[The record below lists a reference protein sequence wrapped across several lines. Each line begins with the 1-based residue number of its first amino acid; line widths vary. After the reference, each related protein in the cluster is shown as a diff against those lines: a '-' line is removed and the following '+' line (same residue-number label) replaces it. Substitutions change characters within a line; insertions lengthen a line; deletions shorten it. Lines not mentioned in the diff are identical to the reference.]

1 MKCKKYELLI
11 SRSMDNDLDM
21 IEKEELNSHIDK
33 CSGCSELYEKYNKL
47 RNKLSENSE
56 KKFIFKEDKLVNPP
70 FAKKIFISAA
80 CFFAVMIITSLF
92 FYYSYFSNSAAG
104 KTSWNIKEYPGYSI
118 YNADETLISDNADD
132 GYMPMDV
139 YFSSISYGE

>member
-11 SRSMDNDLDM
+11 SRNMDNDLDV
-21 IEKEELNSHIDK
+21 IEKEELNLHIDK
-33 CSGCSELYEKYNKL
+33 CSGCSELYEKYNRL
-47 RNKLSENSE
+47 RNKFSENSE
-56 KKFIFKEDKLVNPP
+56 KKFIFKEDKLVKP
-70 FAKKIFISAA
+70 FPKKIFISAA

-92 FYYSYFSNSAAG
+92 FYYSYFSNSAG

-132 GYMPMDV
+132 VYMPMDV